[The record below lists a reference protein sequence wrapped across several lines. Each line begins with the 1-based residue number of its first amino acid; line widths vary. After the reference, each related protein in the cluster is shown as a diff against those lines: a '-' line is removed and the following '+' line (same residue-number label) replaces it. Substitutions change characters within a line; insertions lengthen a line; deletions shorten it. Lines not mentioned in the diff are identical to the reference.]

1 MSRSNSRN
9 FYKNLPVL
17 NSFFDASGANNY
29 HSLPDDWFIAL
40 TDIVDSTAAINR
52 GRYKTVNILGASPI
66 VGILNVAHRNEIPF
80 SFAGD
85 GAVFCIP
92 PDLLD
97 VARQVLADSR
107 QIGNIEYRLD
117 LRTAIFPASFI
128 RKNGYDVKVARYRVS
143 DVYSQAVFSGGGIQ
157 FAEEI
162 LKNPEADEF
171 SVSPSKETVSA
182 DFTGLECRWQEVNQQ
197 QKEVITLLVKSNAFS
212 EESDQTY
219 KEVLQKLRNIFGFD
233 EVTNPIT
240 VPELSMNA
248 SVFKLWS
255 EVKFRT
261 FGLNRFQRLLY
272 LMKAEFQII
281 LGKFLMR
288 LNIKTSAT
296 DWSLYKSDL
305 SSNSDHRKF
314 DDMLRIVLSGSPAQR
329 QQLEAFLDQ
338 KFQEST
344 LAYGLHIANSAMI
357 TCMVFQ
363 YHREH
368 VHFVDGSGGGYV
380 RASKELKRR
389 MEQLEKEK
397 TK

>member
-1 MSRSNSRN
+1 MSSRN

-17 NSFFDASGANNY
+17 NSFFDASTANNY
-29 HSLPDDWFIAL
+29 RPLPGDWHIAL
-40 TDIVDSTAAINR
+40 TDIVNSTAAINK
-52 GRYKTVNILGASPI
+52 GCYKTVNILGASPI

-107 QIGNIEYRLD
+107 QIGKIEYQLD
-117 LRTAIFPASFI
+117 LRAAILPVSFI

-143 DVYSQAVFSGGGIQ
+143 DVYSQAVFSDGGIQ

-162 LKNPEADEF
+162 LKNSEADEF
-171 SVSPSKETVSA
+171 SISPSKETVSA
-182 DFTGLECRWQEVNQQ
+182 NFTGLECRWQEVKQQ
-197 QKEVITLLVKSNAFS
+197 QNEVITLLVKSNAS
-212 EESDQTY
+212 GEKSDQTY
-219 KEVLQKLRNIFGFD
+219 KEVLQKLRDIFGFD
-233 EVTNPIT
+233 EVTNPIR
-240 VPELSMNA
+240 VSELSMST
-248 SVFKLWS
+248 SVFKLWG

-261 FGLNRFQRLLY
+261 FGRNRFQRLLY
-272 LMKAEFQII
+272 LMKAEYQII
-281 LGKFLMR
+281 LGKLLMR

-314 DDMLRIVLSGSPAQR
+314 DDMLRIVLSGSSAQR
-329 QQLEAFLDQ
+329 RQLEAFLEQ

-344 LAYGLHIANSAMI
+344 LAYGLHISNSAMI

-380 RASKELKRR
+380 KASKKLKRR
-389 MEQLEKEK
+389 MERLEKEK
-397 TK
+397 AKM